1 MRAMLY
7 KKMIHSAPNLWPVF
21 MVFASCILILIITSL
36 AVKLDRPFSRKNT
49 IPLGFKG
56 AEELM
61 KDIPDILHCGYV
73 DIRSLAKPPIY
84 RNPFAVS
91 RIFDSQSFACVQGT
105 YRDDLGIRRVLE
117 SLGAVEMEGKQN
129 IRGFI
134 SQNTFH
140 TAPMMLNLL
149 HNIILRLVK
158 VIQQYWH
165 DIYFFLILFLSIKF
179 H

>member
-7 KKMIHSAPNLWPVF
+7 KKMIHTAPNLWPVF

-56 AEELM
+56 AEEFIQS
-61 KDIPDILHCGYV
+61 IPNISQCGYV
-73 DIRSLAKPPIY
+73 DIRSLAKPPVY
-84 RNPFAVS
+84 RNPAAAS
-91 RIFDSQSFACVQGT
+91 RLFDSHSFACVEGT
-105 YRDDLGIRRVLE
+105 YRDDLGSRTVIE
-117 SLGAVEMEGKQN
+117 SLGAVEMEGKQD

-158 VIQQYWH
+158 VIKQHWL
-165 DIYFFLILFLSIKF
+165 DIYFCFIIFLSFIF